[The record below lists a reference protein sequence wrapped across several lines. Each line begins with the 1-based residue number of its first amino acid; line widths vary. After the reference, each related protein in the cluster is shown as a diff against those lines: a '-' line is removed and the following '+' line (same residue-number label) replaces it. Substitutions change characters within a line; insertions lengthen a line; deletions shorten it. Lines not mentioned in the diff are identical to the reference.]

1 MTRRE
6 TQAKHEMIRSL
17 VLLYGPREAA
27 RQLGLS
33 AGTVTELAA
42 RKGWRMATSSTE
54 PPIHTSSA
62 TTSPT
67 TSAGSTSS
75 ANGPSTQVD
84 QPSNASRNP
93 VSVSDALATALRSHK
108 QRSTAAL
115 GQFVAEAAEE
125 ALTAKQRLPMA
136 KRVRDVAA
144 IHTSLWPVEAKP
156 QLLSVGIL
164 IGQIPVP
171 DSQPEPERRIIPGT
185 SPEPLTL
192 LADVQLGPD
201 PDGQTATEL
210 EDREA
215 SGAPEEKHS

>member
-42 RKGWRMATSSTE
+42 RKGWRMSATI
-54 PPIHTSSA
+54 PSSA

-75 ANGPSTQVD
+75 ANGPSPQVD
-84 QPSNASRNP
+84 QPPNASHYP
-93 VSVSDALATALRSHK
+93 VSPSDAIATALRSHK

-144 IHTSLWPVEAKP
+144 IHTSLWPTETRP

-171 DSQPEPERRIIPGT
+171 DSQPAPGAGSIPGT
-185 SPEPLTL
+185 SPDAPEL
-192 LADVQLGPD
+192 LAEATILPALQGPERSESD
-201 PDGQTATEL
+201 Q
-210 EDREA
+210 
-215 SGAPEEKHS
+215 

>member
-42 RKGWRMATSSTE
+42 RKGWRMSATIPSSA
-54 PPIHTSSA
+54 PSSA
-62 TTSPT
+62 TTSPS

-75 ANGPSTQVD
+75 ASGPSPQVD
-84 QPSNASRNP
+84 QPSNASHYP
-93 VSVSDALATALRSHK
+93 VSPSDAIATALRSHK

-144 IHTSLWPVEAKP
+144 IHTSLWPTETRP

-171 DSQPEPERRIIPGT
+171 DSQPAPGAGSIPGT
-185 SPEPLTL
+185 SPDAPEL
-192 LADVQLGPD
+192 LAEATILPALQGPERS
-201 PDGQTATEL
+201 EL
-210 EDREA
+210 EQ
-215 SGAPEEKHS
+215 